1 MQSDCYRC
9 GRPIEGQLPFCSACG
24 APQIRVSATAEQPS
38 EVPEIPVADLP
49 NSSPPLPPPSPGHP
63 PASPLRGL
71 DAPGLHWGLFFR
83 IASPVAALTGLLS
96 VLFLPV
102 GLFLILPFGVR
113 RAISRYRPHHA
124 GPLQRAHC
132 ARLGTF
138 TALLSYLSFFIFFL
152 ATISLNRAALIQRAQ
167 ESAQKNPGPQA
178 EEVLRLL
185 STSEGFIAIVAMGLI
200 FFLVLFL
207 LIGLASGALAMRSA
221 NSRKRP

>member
-9 GRPIEGQLPFCSACG
+9 GGPVEEKAAFCPACN
-24 APQIRVSATAEQPS
+24 APQIRVASAPAEQ
-38 EVPEIPVADLP
+38 ADLP
-49 NSSPPLPPPSPGHP
+49 PDQEPDGSPA

-71 DAPGLHWGLFFR
+71 GAPGLHWGLFFR

-96 VLFLPV
+96 VLFLPA
-102 GLFLILPFGVR
+102 GLFLMLPFGVR

-124 GPLQRAHC
+124 GPLDRAHC

-152 ATISLNRAALIQRAQ
+152 ATISLNREALIQRAQ

-185 STSEGFIAIVAMGLI
+185 STNEGFTTIAAIVLI

-207 LIGLASGALAMRSA
+207 LVGVASGALAVPSA
-221 NSRKRP
+221 SSRKRP

>member
-9 GRPIEGQLPFCSACG
+9 GRPIEGQLVFCSACG
-24 APQIRVSATAEQPS
+24 APQIRVSATAPLEQPDFPPDQ
-38 EVPEIPVADLP
+38 EP
-49 NSSPPLPPPSPGHP
+49 NGPPASP
-63 PASPLRGL
+63 PASPLQVL

-124 GPLQRAHC
+124 GPLQRGHC

-178 EEVLRLL
+178 QEVLRLL
-185 STSEGFIAIVAMGLI
+185 STSEGFITIVAMGLI

-221 NSRKRP
+221 SSRKRP